1 MNSKRGISALEL
13 QRHLGLKS
21 YGLTW
26 TMLQNI
32 REALKQRDE
41 DYQVGDGVIES
52 VMVQSLEK
60 KPQIIKQR
68 HLLQ

>member
-1 MNSKRGISALEL
+1 
-13 QRHLGLKS
+13 
-21 YGLTW
+21 
-26 TMLQNI
+26 MLQNI